1 MDGLCT
7 VWNLTGR
14 RPEQIAADGRIATV
28 TQLLLGRMT
37 LRKADSGQASVTTDG
52 EQQQGQEKGDGH
64 LSGLSD

>member
-37 LRKADSGQASVTTDG
+37 LRKALWAG
-52 EQQQGQEKGDGH
+52 
-64 LSGLSD
+64 

>member
-37 LRKADSGQASVTTDG
+37 LRKAALGRLALPLMENNNRDKK
-52 EQQQGQEKGDGH
+52 KGMDT
-64 LSGLSD
+64 

>member
-28 TQLLLGRMT
+28 TQT
-37 LRKADSGQASVTTDG
+37 AFGQNDA
-52 EQQQGQEKGDGH
+52 
-64 LSGLSD
+64 